1 MVSSTPCSRS
11 ASGSGAAPALRGF
24 ARTWW
29 VALALVAGFIAFP
42 GAAQAAE
49 GIEVRSAA
57 LALSEDGAVLA
68 ADLEITLN
76 QTVEETIN
84 RGVPLF
90 FALDFELQR
99 PRWYWLNEKIAT
111 YSREYRLSYNALTRQ
126 YRVSLGTLFQSF
138 ETLPDAIAFMS
149 RIRGALVTD
158 RDSVRK
164 GVTYAAAVRF
174 RLDTSQLPRPF
185 QLSAAGSREWNLGS
199 DWYRWGV
206 TP

>member
-1 MVSSTPCSRS
+1 VR
-11 ASGSGAAPALRGF
+11 A
-24 ARTWW
+24 WW
-29 VALALVAGFIAFP
+29 FALALIAGFVAFP
-42 GAAQAAE
+42 GAARAAE
-49 GIEVRSAA
+49 AIEVRSAA
-57 LALSEDGAVLA
+57 LALSDDGAVLA
-68 ADLEITLN
+68 ADLSITLN
-76 QTVEETIN
+76 QTLEETLN

-138 ETLPDAIAFMS
+138 ETLPDAVAFMS

-185 QLSAAGSREWNLGS
+185 QLSAIGSREWNLAS
-199 DWYRWGV
+199 DWYRWSV

>member
-1 MVSSTPCSRS
+1 MR
-11 ASGSGAAPALRGF
+11 A
-24 ARTWW
+24 WW
-29 VALALVAGFIAFP
+29 FALVLCVGFIALP
-42 GAAQAAE
+42 GAVRAAE

-57 LALSEDGAVLA
+57 LSLSEDGAVLA
-68 ADLEITLN
+68 ADLEISLN
-76 QTVEETIN
+76 QTVEETVN

-126 YRVSLGTLFQSF
+126 YRVSIGTLFQSF

-158 RDSVRK
+158 RDGVRK
-164 GVTYAAAVRF
+164 GITYAAAVRF

-185 QLSAAGSREWNLGS
+185 QLSAVGSREWNLGS
-199 DWYRWGV
+199 DWYRWNV